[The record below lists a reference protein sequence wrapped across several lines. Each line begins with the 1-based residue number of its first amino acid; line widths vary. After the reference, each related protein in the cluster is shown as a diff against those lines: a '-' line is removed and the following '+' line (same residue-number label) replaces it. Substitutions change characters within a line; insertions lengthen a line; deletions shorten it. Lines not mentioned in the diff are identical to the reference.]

1 MLTSLKGKLR
11 KGRGGRLVKGKE
23 TISKKQ
29 AEEDVKIVAK
39 RLALLYRCFCD
50 ELKKEL
56 GQEKAR
62 IIVKNVIKKYGA
74 ITGKE
79 TGETV
84 EKMGLDKSLANY
96 SKGKDL
102 PSVGWEFE
110 QLKCDAQELQ
120 IGINYCPLAEKWK
133 ELGQSDFDRL
143 YCSVDQEKYK
153 AYNQNLICSHF
164 KNVLDGDEYCVLHIK
179 YK

>member
-1 MLTSLKGKLR
+1 MKNR
-11 KGRGGRLVKGKE
+11 E
-23 TISKKQ
+23 TVSKKQ
-29 AEEDVKIVAK
+29 AEEDVRIVAK

-56 GQEKAR
+56 GQEKAQ
-62 IIVKNVIKKYGA
+62 IIVKNVIKKYGE

-79 TGETV
+79 TGEAV
-84 EKMGLDKSLANY
+84 EKLGLDKSLINY

-110 QLKCDAQELQ
+110 KLKSDAQELQ
-120 IGINYCPLAEKWK
+120 IGINYCPLAEKWI

-153 AYNQNLICSHF
+153 AYNQKLTCSHL
-164 KNVLDGDEYCVLHIK
+164 KNVLEGDEWCILHIK
-179 YK
+179 E